1 MRKKIKKIQCC
12 FYILA
17 MNWVKAAVT
26 TDEILRLILILMEH
40 NNVAIKESL
49 RM

>member
-1 MRKKIKKIQCC
+1 MRKKIKKIQYC
-12 FYILA
+12 FCILA
-17 MNWVKAAVT
+17 MNWAKAT